1 MRAKTLLIVFLVG
14 FLGLC
19 AGLVVESG
27 LFSNEH
33 SRGIITLAQEA
44 GVQTKAQDPCV
55 PAAAP
60 TISRLKSLTADNSV
74 EQAFAIGSTDPCSGF
89 KFKLDLI
96 NTGAAISKVTLSEF
110 KTRGTKAKEPLVVMQ
125 PVTTD
130 TGQIVPMASGNFFF
144 VNEGLQL
151 RLGMLN
157 WKSSDVVKGQDGS
170 QQVSFEAII
179 KDDNGTPAA
188 KVIKT
193 YKVVPK
199 SYEFECSVRV
209 ENLSKE
215 AVTTRFDMFGP
226 AGIGQEDI
234 RGDATVMGAFL
245 SADQLIETAKL
256 DAATIKK
263 SEKPD
268 GDPNLRKLLK
278 KESEKKNNKFIWAD
292 VANKYFT
299 AIIRPVPMTQSPTI
313 TAPNYV
319 MGIEGKSGVIG
330 ESSVPTVA
338 LAMQIAPITLAAA
351 GLEAS
356 SQTYKFQVFVGPKE
370 RSIFEQSPLYQQLGY
385 IHTIQFGACCSMGF
399 IDTMAFAILALMKW
413 AYQYIPNYGVV
424 IIILVLLVR
433 LILHPVTKSSQ
444 ISMMKMGKLGPQAE
458 EIRKKYAD
466 NKQEMNRRIMELYK
480 EQGASPIFGCLPM
493 LLQMPIWIALYSAI
507 YAGIELRGAHFL
519 PFWITD
525 LSGSDAI
532 FSFTPVTIPLIGV
545 IASFNLLPILLG
557 LAMYLQQKLTP
568 SSAQGVASEQMQ
580 QQQKMMLIMMPIMML
595 LFLYNAP
602 SGLNLYIM
610 ASTFGGVIEQYFI
623 RKHIREKE
631 AIESETLVDAT
642 AKLAKVKKK
651 KPKPFF
657 KS

>member
-1 MRAKTLLIVFLVG
+1 MRIKTLLIVFLVG
-14 FLGLC
+14 FVGLC

-27 LFSNEH
+27 LFSKGH
-33 SRGIITLAQEA
+33 SRGIISLAQET
-44 GVQTKAQDPCV
+44 GVPVKTHDPCA
-55 PAAAP
+55 PAAVP
-60 TISRLKSLTADNSV
+60 TISRLKSLTADNAV
-74 EQAFAIGSTDPCSGF
+74 EQTFTIGSADPCSGF
-89 KFKLDLI
+89 KFQLDLT
-96 NTGAAISKVTLSEF
+96 NTGAAISKATLSEF
-110 KTRGTKAKEPLVVMQ
+110 KTRGTKQKEPLVVMQ
-125 PVTTD
+125 PITTD
-130 TGQIVPMASGNFFF
+130 AGQIAPMASGNFFF

-157 WKSSDVVKGQDGS
+157 WKSSAAVKGQDGS
-170 QQVSFEAII
+170 EQVAFEAII

-188 KVIKT
+188 KIVKT
-193 YKVVPK
+193 YTVVPK
-199 SYEFECSVRV
+199 SNEFECNVRV

-215 AVTTRFDMFGP
+215 ALTTKFDMFGA
-226 AGIGQEDI
+226 AGVGREDV
-234 RGDATVMGAFL
+234 RGDAVVMGAFIGT
-245 SADQLIETAKL
+245 DQLIETAKL

-263 SEKPD
+263 AGGTSVLSSP
-268 GDPNLRKLLK
+268 K
-278 KESEKKNNKFIWAD
+278 KEQRFIWAAVD
-292 VANKYFT
+292 NKYFT
-299 AIIRPVPMTQSPTI
+299 MIVRPVPMTQTTAI
-313 TAPNYV
+313 TTPDYIIGA
-319 MGIEGKSGVIG
+319 EGKSGTLHKSDIA
-330 ESSVPTVA
+330 SVA

-351 GLEAS
+351 GLDAS
-356 SQTYKFQVFVGPKE
+356 SQTYKFQVYVGPKDK
-370 RSIFEQSPLYQQLGY
+370 SLFEQNPLYQQLGY

-399 IDTMAFAILALMKW
+399 IDTMAFAILSLMKW
-413 AYQYIPNYGVV
+413 AYQFIPNYGVV

-433 LILHPVTKSSQ
+433 LVLHPVTKSSQ

-480 EQGASPIFGCLPM
+480 EQGTSPILGCLPM

-568 SSAQGVASEQMQ
+568 TSAQGAVSEQMQ

-631 AIESETLVDAT
+631 AIEAETLVDAT

>member
-1 MRAKTLLIVFLVG
+1 M
-14 FLGLC
+14 
-19 AGLVVESG
+19 
-27 LFSNEH
+27 
-33 SRGIITLAQEA
+33 
-44 GVQTKAQDPCV
+44 
-55 PAAAP
+55 
-60 TISRLKSLTADNSV
+60 
-74 EQAFAIGSTDPCSGF
+74 
-89 KFKLDLI
+89 
-96 NTGAAISKVTLSEF
+96 SEF
-110 KTRGTKAKEPLVVMQ
+110 KTRGTKKKEPLVVMQ
-125 PVTTD
+125 PVATD
-130 TGQIVPMASGNFFF
+130 AGRIVPMASGNFFF

-157 WKSSDVVKGQDGS
+157 WKSSDVVKGRDGS
-170 QQVSFEAII
+170 EQVSFEAII

-188 KVIKT
+188 KIIKT
-193 YKVVPK
+193 YRIVPK
-199 SYEFECSVRV
+199 SYDVSSVIIRV
-209 ENLSKE
+209 ENLSND
-215 AVTTRFDMFGP
+215 ALTTKFDMFGA
-226 AGIGQEDI
+226 AGVGREDV
-234 RGDATVMGAFL
+234 RGDAVVMGAFIG
-245 SADQLIETAKL
+245 ADQLVETAKL
-256 DAATIKK
+256 DVATIKK
-263 SEKPD
+263 AGGTSVLSP
-268 GDPNLRKLLK
+268 PK
-278 KESEKKNNKFIWAD
+278 KEQKNIWAAID
-292 VANKYFT
+292 NKYF
-299 AIIRPVPMTQSPTI
+299 AMIVRPMPMTQT
-313 TAPNYV
+313 TTLVAPDYII
-319 MGIEGKSGVIG
+319 GTEGKSGVI
-330 ESSVPTVA
+330 EKSDVPTVA

-356 SQTYKFQVFVGPKE
+356 SQTYKFQVFVGPKQK
-370 RSIFEQSPLYQQLGY
+370 SLFEQNPLYQQLGY

-399 IDTMAFAILALMKW
+399 IDTMSFAVLSLMKW

-433 LILHPVTKSSQ
+433 LALHPVTKSSQ
-444 ISMMKMGKLGPQAE
+444 ISMMKMGKLGPKAE

-480 EQGASPIFGCLPM
+480 EQGASPILGCLPM
-493 LLQMPIWIALYSAI
+493 FLQMPIWIALYSAI
-507 YAGIELRGAHFL
+507 YAGIELRGAPFL

-545 IASFNLLPILLG
+545 VASFNLLPILLG
-557 LAMYLQQKLTP
+557 VGMYLQQKLTP
-568 SSAQGVASEQMQ
+568 TSAQGAASEQMQ

-610 ASTFGGVIEQYFI
+610 ASTFGGVIEQYVI

-631 AIESETLVDAT
+631 AIEAETLVDAT

>member
-1 MRAKTLLIVFLVG
+1 MKIKTLLIVFLVG

-19 AGLVVESG
+19 AGLIIESG
-27 LFSNEH
+27 LFSKDN
-33 SRGIITLAQEA
+33 SNGIITLAQETD
-44 GVQTKAQDPCV
+44 VQVKNQDPCA
-55 PAAAP
+55 PAAP

-74 EQAFAIGSTDPCSGF
+74 EQTSVIGSADPCSGF
-89 KFKLDLI
+89 KFRLDLT
-96 NTGAAISKVTLSEF
+96 NTGAAISKATMSEF
-110 KTRGTKAKEPLVVMQ
+110 KTRGTKEKEPLVVMQ
-125 PVTTD
+125 PVD
-130 TGQIVPMASGNFFF
+130 TGAGQIVPMSNGNFYF

-157 WKSSDVVKGQDGS
+157 WKSSEVIKGEDGS
-170 QQVSFEAII
+170 EQVSFEAIV

-188 KVIKT
+188 KIVKT
-193 YKVVPK
+193 YTVVPK

-209 ENLSKE
+209 ENLSKD
-215 AVTTRFDMFGP
+215 ALTTKFDMFGA
-226 AGIGQEDI
+226 AGVGREDI
-234 RGDATVMGAFL
+234 RGDAVVMGAFIG
-245 SADQLIETAKL
+245 AEQLIETAKL

-263 SEKPD
+263 AD
-268 GDPNLRKLLK
+268 GASVLSAPKKEQKLL
-278 KESEKKNNKFIWAD
+278 WAA

-299 AIIRPVPMTQSPTI
+299 MIVRPAPMTQTTTI
-313 TAPNYV
+313 VAPDYIT
-319 MGIEGKSGVIG
+319 GTDGKSGIIDKNID
-330 ESSVPTVA
+330 TVA
-338 LAMQIAPITLAAA
+338 LAMRVAPITLAAA
-351 GLEAS
+351 GQETS
-356 SQTYKFQVFVGPKE
+356 SQTYKFQVYVGPKDK
-370 RSIFEQSPLYQQLGY
+370 SLFEQNPLYQQLGY
-385 IHTIQFGACCSMGF
+385 IHTIEFGACCSMGF
-399 IDTMAFAILALMKW
+399 IDTMSFAVLSLMKW

-424 IIILVLLVR
+424 IVILVLLVR
-433 LILHPVTKSSQ
+433 LVLHPVTKSSQ

-507 YAGIELRGAHFL
+507 YAGIELRGAEFL

-532 FSFTPVTIPLIGV
+532 FYFTPVTIPLIGV
-545 IASFNLLPILLG
+545 IASFNVLPLLLAV
-557 LAMYLQQKLTP
+557 AMYLQQKLTP
-568 SSAQGVASEQMQ
+568 TSAQGAVSEQMQ
-580 QQQKMMLIMMPIMML
+580 QQQKMMLIMMPVMML

-631 AIESETLVDAT
+631 AIEAETLVDAT

-657 KS
+657 RS